1 LLLKLGRGVFV
12 TIGGLKR
19 RLQNAKLTFLVE
31 PKLSYDAGLHPQ
43 PAVDAASSTN
53 LVTGDRASSRTN
65 LVFLV
70 LVLAGLW
77 FVCCRYFSAEWSFNE
92 QYNYGWFVPFFA
104 AYLFWLRWGDRPE
117 PEVGGPAFARLLRKY
132 SRAAR
137 RGKQSSD
144 GRKIVT
150 VFLIICAALIL
161 LPLRVFEIGSADWR
175 PLGWIHVVAVATI
188 TLSMIY
194 LAGGASWLRHF
205 SFPVLFFFV
214 AVPWPTPIEAPIV
227 QNLMRVIAA
236 SAAEVLGLFGIPAE
250 VQGNLI
256 RLPSGMV
263 GVNEA
268 CSGVRS
274 LQTSLTIGLLF
285 GELKRMRVGP
295 RLLLIGSAVGIA
307 LVANFFRASFLVWIA
322 STRDIAAVARWH
334 DIAGYAVVVLVF
346 AGTMWIAAS
355 LARSQMKV
363 ESRKA
368 KVEDT
373 ETQRGDFYFDSL
385 SPESSPAAR
394 AGLTVHVVPLPA
406 SSILPS
412 TFYFPIAALLLW
424 IVAVEIGAE
433 FWYRAHERNLV
444 ARPAWSVRW
453 PENASGYHE
462 IRINNEVRNMLRFDS
477 GREASWISM
486 QNGAAASQPSAN
498 YLFFFRWNPGSGT
511 ILRAR
516 AHRPDICLPA
526 AGWRQVGS
534 DELVNYRIDANHS
547 LPFRTFH
554 FERETGDGRP
564 VLATAFFT
572 LHEDVAH
579 ETEGESTGGLYSN
592 WDWNDRWRVVRN
604 GIRNRG
610 QQVLEVI
617 MVTPAQM
624 SDAAVEEQ
632 FGRLARELVVPKKT
646 SE

>member
-1 LLLKLGRGVFV
+1 ME
-12 TIGGLKR
+12 
-19 RLQNAKLTFLVE
+19 AKW
-31 PKLSYDAGLHPQ
+31 SYDGGLHPQ
-43 PAVDAASSTN
+43 PAVEAASGTN
-53 LVTGDRASSRTN
+53 LVTEDRASSRTTFI
-65 LVFLV
+65 FLV
-70 LVLAGLW
+70 LVLGALW
-77 FVCCRYFSAEWSFNE
+77 FVCCRHLSAEWRFNE

-104 AYLFWLRWGDRPE
+104 AYLFWLRWEDRPE
-117 PEVGGPAFARLLRKY
+117 PEI
-132 SRAAR
+132 
-137 RGKQSSD
+137 RGQTSD
-144 GRKIVT
+144 LSKLVA

-175 PLGWIHVVAVATI
+175 PLGWMHVVAVATI

-285 GELKRMRVGP
+285 GELKRLRVGP
-295 RLLLIGSAVGIA
+295 RLLLIGSALAIA
-307 LVANFFRASFLVWIA
+307 LVANFLRASFLVWIA
-322 STRDIAAVARWH
+322 STRDIAAVGRWH
-334 DIAGYAVVVLVF
+334 DIAGYAVVALVF
-346 AGTMWIAAS
+346 AGTMWIA
-355 LARSQMKV
+355 
-363 ESRKA
+363 SRWKPNQSH
-368 KVEDT
+368 DT
-373 ETQRGDFYFDSL
+373 AATRRHLDFRIFSGW
-385 SPESSPAAR
+385 AV
-394 AGLTVHVVPLPA
+394 G
-406 SSILPS
+406 
-412 TFYFPIAALLLW
+412 ALLLW

-433 FWYRAHERNLV
+433 FWYRARERNLV
-444 ARPAWSVRW
+444 ARAAWSVRW
-453 PENASGYHE
+453 PKNVPGYRE
-462 IRINNEVRNMLRFDS
+462 ITINNEVRNMLRFDS

-486 QNGAAASQPSAN
+486 QSGAATSQPSTN

-526 AGWRQVGS
+526 AGWRQVGR
-534 DELVNYRIDANHS
+534 DELVNYHIDANHS

-554 FERETGDGRP
+554 FVKENGDGKP

-572 LHEDVAH
+572 LHEDVAQ
-579 ETEGESTGGLYSN
+579 ETEGESTAGLYSN

-610 QQVLEVI
+610 QQVLEMI

-624 SDAAVEEQ
+624 SDSAVGEQ
-632 FGRLARELVVPKKT
+632 FGRLVREIVVPKKT
-646 SE
+646 PD

>member
-1 LLLKLGRGVFV
+1 
-12 TIGGLKR
+12 
-19 RLQNAKLTFLVE
+19 VE
-31 PKLSYDAGLHPQ
+31 AKLSYNSGLHPQ
-43 PAVDAASSTN
+43 PAVEAASSTN
-53 LVTGDRASSRTN
+53 LVTEYRAPSRTN
-65 LVFLV
+65 FVFLV
-70 LVLAGLW
+70 LVLGALW
-77 FVCCRYFSAEWSFNE
+77 FVCCRHLSAEWSVNE

-104 AYLFWLRWGDRPE
+104 AYLFWLRWEDRPG
-117 PEVGGPAFARLLRKY
+117 PDGRGPAFARL
-132 SRAAR
+132 R
-137 RGKQSSD
+137 RGKQRSEV
-144 GRKIVT
+144 GRKTSDVSKIVAI
-150 VFLIICAALIL
+150 FLIIFAALIL

-194 LAGGASWLRHF
+194 LAGGARWLRHF
-205 SFPVLFFFV
+205 SFPVLFFLV

-256 RLPSGMV
+256 RLPNGMV

-285 GELKRMRVGP
+285 GELKRLRVGP
-295 RLLLIGSAVGIA
+295 RLLLIGSAVAIA
-307 LVANFFRASFLVWIA
+307 LVANFLRASFLVWIA
-322 STRDIAAVARWH
+322 STRNIAAVGRWH
-334 DIAGYAVVVLVF
+334 DLAGYTVVALVF

-355 LARSQMKV
+355 LARSQIKV

-373 ETQRGDFYFDSL
+373 ETQRADFYFDSL

-394 AGLTVHVVPLPA
+394 AGLTVNVVPLPA

-433 FWYRAHERNLV
+433 FWYRAHERTLV
-444 ARPAWSVRW
+444 ARAAWSVRW
-453 PENASGYHE
+453 PKNVPGYRE
-462 IRINNEVRNMLRFDS
+462 IKINNEVRNMLRFDS

-486 QNGAAASQPSAN
+486 QSGAGASQPSTN

-516 AHRPDICLPA
+516 AHRPDVCLPA

-554 FERETGDGRP
+554 FVKENGDGKP

-572 LHEDVAH
+572 LHEDVAQ
-579 ETEGESTGGLYSN
+579 EAEGESTAGLYSN

-610 QQVLEVI
+610 QQVLEMI

-624 SDAAVEEQ
+624 SDSAVGEQ
-632 FGRLARELVVPKKT
+632 FGRLVQGIVVPKET
-646 SE
+646 PD

>member
-1 LLLKLGRGVFV
+1 LLAKTWPSRLCHNWRIEAPLA
-12 TIGGLKR
+12 KR
-19 RLQNAKLTFLVE
+19 KTELVSVE
-31 PKLSYDAGLHPQ
+31 FDLSYDNGLHSQ
-43 PAVDAASSTN
+43 PAVQEINSKLTAI
-53 LVTGDRASSRTN
+53 GRAPSWTRI
-65 LVFLV
+65 V
-70 LVLAGLW
+70 LIALTLGGLW

-104 AYLFWLRWGDRPE
+104 AYLFWLRWNDRPASGSVEPTAQRE
-117 PEVGGPAFARLLRKY
+117 PEVRGPAFARL
-132 SRAAR
+132 R

-144 GRKIVT
+144 GSKIIA

-161 LPLRVFEIGSADWR
+161 LPLRIFEIGSADWR

-188 TLSMIY
+188 TLAMIY

-285 GELKRMRVGP
+285 GELKRLRIGP
-295 RLLLIGSAVGIA
+295 RLLLIGGAVGIA

-346 AGTMWIAAS
+346 AGTMWIA
-355 LARSQMKV
+355 
-363 ESRKA
+363 SRWKTNQSH
-368 KVEDT
+368 DT
-373 ETQRGDFYFDSL
+373 AATHRYLDFRIF
-385 SPESSPAAR
+385 SSR
-394 AGLTVHVVPLPA
+394 AVG
-406 SSILPS
+406 
-412 TFYFPIAALLLW
+412 ALLLW

-486 QNGAAASQPSAN
+486 QNGATASQPTAD

-554 FERETGDGRP
+554 FERETEDGRP

-579 ETEGESTGGLYSN
+579 ETEGESTAGLYSN

-617 MVTPAQM
+617 MVTPAQT

>member
-1 LLLKLGRGVFV
+1 M
-12 TIGGLKR
+12 
-19 RLQNAKLTFLVE
+19 
-31 PKLSYDAGLHPQ
+31 SYDVGLHPQ
-43 PAVDAASSTN
+43 PAVEAASSTN
-53 LVTGDRASSRTN
+53 LVTADRASSRPN
-65 LVFLV
+65 FIFVV
-70 LVLAGLW
+70 LVLGALW
-77 FVCCRYFSAEWSFNE
+77 FVCCRYFTAEWSFNE

-104 AYLFWLRWGDRPE
+104 AYLFWLRWNDRPDADIRGQRS
-117 PEVGGPAFARLLRKY
+117 EVGGRK
-132 SRAAR
+132 
-137 RGKQSSD
+137 SD
-144 GRKIVT
+144 VRKIVA

-175 PLGWIHVVAVATI
+175 PLGWIHVGAVATI

-236 SAAEVLGLFGIPAE
+236 SSAEVLGLFGIPAE

-334 DIAGYAVVVLVF
+334 DIAGYAIVVLVF
-346 AGTMWIAAS
+346 AGTMWIA
-355 LARSQMKV
+355 
-363 ESRKA
+363 SRWKTNRA
-368 KVEDT
+368 P
-373 ETQRGDFYFDSL
+373 ETPATPRHLDFRIF
-385 SPESSPAAR
+385 SSGAV
-394 AGLTVHVVPLPA
+394 G
-406 SSILPS
+406 
-412 TFYFPIAALLLW
+412 ALLLW
-424 IVAVEIGAE
+424 IVAVEISAE

-453 PENASGYHE
+453 PENAPGYHE
-462 IRINNEVRNMLRFDS
+462 IRINNDVRNMLRFDS

-486 QNGAAASQPSAN
+486 QNGAAVSQPSAN

-547 LPFRTFH
+547 LPFHTFH
-554 FERETGDGRP
+554 FVKENGDGKP

-579 ETEGESTGGLYSN
+579 ETEGESRAGLYSN

-632 FGRLARELVVPKKT
+632 FGRLVREIVDPKKT
-646 SE
+646 S